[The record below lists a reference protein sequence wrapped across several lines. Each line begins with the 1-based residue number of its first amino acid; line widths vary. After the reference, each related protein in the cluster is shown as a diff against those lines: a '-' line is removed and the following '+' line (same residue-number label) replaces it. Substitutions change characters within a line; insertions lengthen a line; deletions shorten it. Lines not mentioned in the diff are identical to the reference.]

1 MGKRKKAARKPQG
14 PKKREP
20 LQTTF
25 NCLFCNHEDAVTC
38 KLDKKA
44 GIGQLSCKVCG
55 QQYQS
60 NINYLS
66 HAVDVYSDWVDACDD
81 IANAKPAKSGP
92 TSQRKRESQ
101 SQPYSQGGG
110 REDSPGG
117 GGDLSDLEDE
127 HFDDDNGAVRGGRS
141 GGASSRR
148 ITASMDDDEDDDIF

>member
-1 MGKRKKAARKPQG
+1 LFPQ
-14 PKKREP
+14 REP

-81 IANAKPAKSGP
+81 IANPKPIKSGP
-92 TSQRKRESQ
+92 VSQRKEFRRDSQ
-101 SQPYSQGGG
+101 QPYSQGGG
-110 REDSPGG
+110 REDSPGE

-127 HFDDDNGAVRGGRS
+127 HFDDDNGGAVRGSRS
-141 GGASSRR
+141 GGGASNRR
-148 ITASMDDDEDDDIF
+148 ITTTVDDDDEDDDIF